1 MNFKITKEWTKSFF
15 MMIIA
20 VVLMGM
26 CVSML
31 VLSDMGT
38 DPYSAMNYGIS
49 AKLGMTFGNY
59 QLISNLVLLVLVV
72 VFERNLIG
80 TGTLGNMIL
89 VGYSADFFAWVWK
102 SVFHVPAHLDMGAR
116 IAFLVP
122 GLIIFVIMAAVYM
135 QSGHGT
141 APYDAVS
148 FLISDKIKKYTGKDT
163 FRVVRIIYDLVA
175 TCIGYAAG
183 GEVGIMTVCMVIMM
197 GPTVDYVGKIF
208 DKHRNKVEEANG

>member
-20 VVLMGM
+20 VILMGM

-59 QLISNLVLLVLVV
+59 QLISNLVLLVIVV
-72 VFERNLIG
+72 IFERNLIG

-89 VGYSADFFAWVWK
+89 VGYSADFFTWVFK
-102 SVFHVPAHLDMGAR
+102 NVFHVPAHLGMGAR
-116 IAFLVP
+116 ITFLVP

-197 GPTVDYVGKIF
+197 GTTVDYVGRVF
-208 DKHRNKVEEANG
+208 EKHRNKVEEANG

>member
-20 VVLMGM
+20 VILMGM

-59 QLISNLVLLVLVV
+59 QLISNLVLLVIVV
-72 VFERNLIG
+72 IFERNLIG

-89 VGYSADFFAWVWK
+89 VGYSADFFTWVFK
-102 SVFHVPAHLDMGAR
+102 NVFHVPAHLGMGAR
-116 IAFLVP
+116 ITFLVP
-122 GLIIFVIMAAVYM
+122 VYM

-197 GPTVDYVGKIF
+197 GPTVDYVGRVF
-208 DKHRNKVEEANG
+208 EKHRNKVEEANG

>member
-20 VVLMGM
+20 VILMGM

-59 QLISNLVLLVLVV
+59 QLISNLVLLVIVV
-72 VFERNLIG
+72 IFERNLIG

-89 VGYSADFFAWVWK
+89 VGYSADFFTWVFK
-102 SVFHVPAHLDMGAR
+102 NVFHVPAHLGMGAR
-116 IAFLVP
+116 ITFLVP

-183 GEVGIMTVCMVIMM
+183 GERV
-197 GPTVDYVGKIF
+197 
-208 DKHRNKVEEANG
+208 

>member
-20 VVLMGM
+20 VILMGM

-59 QLISNLVLLVLVV
+59 QLISNLVLLVIVV
-72 VFERNLIG
+72 IFERNLIG

-89 VGYSADFFAWVWK
+89 VGYSADFFTWVFK
-102 SVFHVPAHLDMGAR
+102 NVFHVPAHLGMGAR
-116 IAFLVP
+116 ITFLVP

-163 FRVVRIIYDLVA
+163 FRVVRII
-175 TCIGYAAG
+175 
-183 GEVGIMTVCMVIMM
+183 
-197 GPTVDYVGKIF
+197 
-208 DKHRNKVEEANG
+208 

>member
-20 VVLMGM
+20 VILMGM

-59 QLISNLVLLVLVV
+59 QLISNLVLLVIVV
-72 VFERNLIG
+72 IFERNLIG

-89 VGYSADFFAWVWK
+89 VGYSADFFTWVFK
-102 SVFHVPAHLDMGAR
+102 NVFHVPAHLGMGAR
-116 IAFLVP
+116 ITFLVP

-197 GPTVDYVGKIF
+197 VDYVGRVF
-208 DKHRNKVEEANG
+208 EKHRNKVEEANG

>member
-20 VVLMGM
+20 VILMGM

-59 QLISNLVLLVLVV
+59 QLISNLVLLVIVV
-72 VFERNLIG
+72 IFERNLIG

-89 VGYSADFFAWVWK
+89 VGYSADFFTWVFK
-102 SVFHVPAHLDMGAR
+102 NVFHVPAHLGMGAR
-116 IAFLVP
+116 ITFLVP
-122 GLIIFVIMAAVYM
+122 GLIIFVLMAAVYM

-175 TCIGYAAG
+175 TCIGYVAG

-197 GPTVDYVGKIF
+197 GPTVDYVGRVFEKY
-208 DKHRNKVEEANG
+208 RNKVEEANG

>member
-20 VVLMGM
+20 VILMGM

-59 QLISNLVLLVLVV
+59 QLISNLVLLVIVV
-72 VFERNLIG
+72 IFERNLIG

-89 VGYSADFFAWVWK
+89 VGYSADFFTSW
-102 SVFHVPAHLDMGAR
+102 
-116 IAFLVP
+116 
-122 GLIIFVIMAAVYM
+122 
-135 QSGHGT
+135 HGCKD
-141 APYDAVS
+141 Y
-148 FLISDKIKKYTGKDT
+148 FFGTGTYNFCDYGS
-163 FRVVRIIYDLVA
+163 RL
-175 TCIGYAAG
+175 YA
-183 GEVGIMTVCMVIMM
+183 ERTWYSTV
-197 GPTVDYVGKIF
+197 
-208 DKHRNKVEEANG
+208 

>member
-1 MNFKITKEWTKSFF
+1 MNFKFTKEWTKSFF

-20 VVLMGM
+20 VILMGM
-26 CVSML
+26 CVAML

-49 AKLGMTFGNY
+49 ARLGMTFGNY

-72 VFERNLIG
+72 IFERKLIG

-89 VGYSADFFAWVWK
+89 VGYSADFFSWVFK
-102 SVFHVPAHLDMGAR
+102 DIFHVPSHLSLGMRVG
-116 IAFLVP
+116 FLIP
-122 GLIIFVIMAAVYM
+122 GLIIFVVAAAVYM

-148 FLISDKIKKYTGKDT
+148 FLISDSAPYRPRTT
-163 FRVVRIIYDLVA
+163 LLSSVASRLVGSTQSYSMA
-175 TCIGYAAG
+175 
-183 GEVGIMTVCMVIMM
+183 
-197 GPTVDYVGKIF
+197 
-208 DKHRNKVEEANG
+208 

>member
-20 VVLMGM
+20 VILMGM

-59 QLISNLVLLVLVV
+59 QLISNLVLLVIVV
-72 VFERNLIG
+72 IFERNLIG

-89 VGYSADFFAWVWK
+89 VGYSADFFTWVFK
-102 SVFHVPAHLDMGAR
+102 NVFHVPAHLGMGAR
-116 IAFLVP
+116 ITFLVP
-122 GLIIFVIMAAVYM
+122 
-135 QSGHGT
+135 
-141 APYDAVS
+141 
-148 FLISDKIKKYTGKDT
+148 
-163 FRVVRIIYDLVA
+163 
-175 TCIGYAAG
+175 
-183 GEVGIMTVCMVIMM
+183 
-197 GPTVDYVGKIF
+197 
-208 DKHRNKVEEANG
+208 

>member
-20 VVLMGM
+20 VILMGM

-59 QLISNLVLLVLVV
+59 QLISNLVLLVIVV
-72 VFERNLIG
+72 IFERNLIG

-89 VGYSADFFAWVWK
+89 VGYSADFFTW
-102 SVFHVPAHLDMGAR
+102 AHLGMGAR
-116 IAFLVP
+116 ITFLVP

-197 GPTVDYVGKIF
+197 GPTVDYVGRVF
-208 DKHRNKVEEANG
+208 EKHRNKVEEANG

>member
-20 VVLMGM
+20 VILMGM

-59 QLISNLVLLVLVV
+59 QLISNLVLLVIVV
-72 VFERNLIG
+72 IFERNLIG

-89 VGYSADFFAWVWK
+89 VGYSADFFTWVFK
-102 SVFHVPAHLDMGAR
+102 SVFHVPTNLDMGAR
-116 IAFLVP
+116 VAFLIP
-122 GLIIFVIMAAVYM
+122 GLIIFVLMAAVYM

-197 GPTVDYVGKIF
+197 GPTVDYVGRVF
-208 DKHRNKVEEANG
+208 EKHRNKVEEANG

>member
-20 VVLMGM
+20 VILMGM

-59 QLISNLVLLVLVV
+59 QLISNLVLLVIVV
-72 VFERNLIG
+72 IFERNLIG

-89 VGYSADFFAWVWK
+89 VGY
-102 SVFHVPAHLDMGAR
+102 
-116 IAFLVP
+116 FLVP

-197 GPTVDYVGKIF
+197 GPTVDYVGRVF
-208 DKHRNKVEEANG
+208 EKHRNKVEEANG